1 LVAPHM
7 SAFGGPHPELVTFYF
22 LARYTGQRR
31 SDLVN
36 MKWTDIDNG
45 RGEMSASPFFSY
57 YLTTNWVTDWG
68 TRRPVELGGSRSLFG
83 GDMARGGIEKLKV
96 TALNTKKP
104 GRLSDGGNLYLEV
117 SRGRNGNIRR
127 SWIFRYRLP

>member
-1 LVAPHM
+1 MSAIGPKQTSLVAPHM

-45 RGEMSASPFFSY
+45 RGEMFVAQAK
-57 YLTTNWVTDWG
+57 TKAKIWVPMPQ
-68 TRRPVELGGSRSLFG
+68 RLARSSRHAAAHVRLHRHVKQ
-83 GDMARGGIEKLKV
+83 DRTAMARDL
-96 TALNTKKP
+96 A
-104 GRLSDGGNLYLEV
+104 DQ
-117 SRGRNGNIRR
+117 
-127 SWIFRYRLP
+127 